1 MPILLIVWLRWL
13 LAGGEIIFLLPIA
26 YLCLVCLAALLEA
39 GRRVRQEAKAT
50 EQAGASRFSLLIPAH
65 DEEVTLPGLLKSLQG
80 LTYVREHYRIYI
92 VADNCHDC
100 TAEIARSSED
110 VRVYERFDT
119 EKRGKGYALHWLLG
133 RIEAEADGSEWADAY
148 VILDADSIV
157 EPGFLT
163 ALDRELATGAVALQM
178 YNTVL
183 NGSDSPST
191 VLRWLALTLVNHVR
205 QLGRNALRSSA
216 TLTGNGMCLRRTLLQ
231 RHPWQSFSVTE
242 DYQYYLQLVEHGE
255 RVRYVPEA
263 VVRSHMPTSF
273 EQMRT
278 QDIRWE
284 SGAPEQPTWKT
295 ALRLLR
301 LAVCE
306 RDWVRLETALE
317 LLTPPLSLMVGGS
330 VLLFLLSCV
339 LYSWLTLGLACVL
352 LLGLACYL
360 GTGLYFIRP
369 TRETYQALWHAPRFM
384 LWKLWVYLVVRRSK
398 QHNAEWVRT
407 SRNSVALGHSEEG
420 GQV

>member
-1 MPILLIVWLRWL
+1 MLLIVWLRWL
-13 LAGGEIIFLLPIA
+13 LAGGELLFLLPIA

-39 GRRVRQEAKAT
+39 RRRARQEANVT
-50 EQAGASRFSLLIPAH
+50 EQAGVSRFSLLVPAH

-80 LTYVREHYRIYI
+80 LTYAREHYRIYI
-92 VADNCHDC
+92 VADNSHDR
-100 TAEIARSSED
+100 TAEIARSSEN

-133 RIEAEADGSEWADAY
+133 RIETEADGAEWADAY

-157 EPGFLT
+157 EPGFLA
-163 ALDRELATGAVALQM
+163 ALDRELAAGAVALQM
-178 YNTVL
+178 HNTVL

-205 QLGRNALRSSA
+205 QLGRNALESSA

-231 RHPWQSFSVTE
+231 RYPWQSFSVTE
-242 DYQYYLQLVEHGE
+242 DYQYYLQLVEQGE

-284 SGAPEQPTWKT
+284 SGAPEQPGWKT

-301 LAVCE
+301 LAARE
-306 RDWVRLETALE
+306 RDWVRLETAFE

-330 VLLFLLSCV
+330 VVLFLLSCV
-339 LYSWLTLGLACVL
+339 LYSWLTLGLACAL

-360 GTGLYFIRP
+360 GTGLYFMRP

-398 QHNAEWVRT
+398 QHSAEWVRT
-407 SRNSVALGHSEEG
+407 SRSSVALGNSEEG

>member
-1 MPILLIVWLRWL
+1 MLLIVWLRWL
-13 LAGGEIIFLLPIA
+13 LAGGEILFLLPIT

-39 GRRVRQEAKAT
+39 RRRVRQEVNVT
-50 EQAGASRFSLLIPAH
+50 EQAGASRFSLLVPAH

-80 LTYVREHYRIYI
+80 LTYAREHYRIYI
-92 VADNCHDC
+92 VADNCHDR
-100 TAEIARSSED
+100 TAEIARSSEN

-133 RIEAEADGSEWADAY
+133 RIETEADDAEWADAY

-163 ALDRELATGAVALQM
+163 VLDRELAAGAVALQM
-178 YNTVL
+178 HNTVL

-205 QLGRNALRSSA
+205 QLGRNALGSSA

-284 SGAPEQPTWKT
+284 SGAPEQPGWKT
-295 ALRLLR
+295 ALRLLQIAAR
-301 LAVCE
+301 E
-306 RDWVRLETALE
+306 RDWVRLETAFE
-317 LLTPPLSLMVGGS
+317 FLTPPLSLMVGGS

-360 GTGLYFIRP
+360 GTGLYFMRP

-398 QHNAEWVRT
+398 QHSAEWVRT
-407 SRNSVALGHSEEG
+407 SRSSVALGHSEEG